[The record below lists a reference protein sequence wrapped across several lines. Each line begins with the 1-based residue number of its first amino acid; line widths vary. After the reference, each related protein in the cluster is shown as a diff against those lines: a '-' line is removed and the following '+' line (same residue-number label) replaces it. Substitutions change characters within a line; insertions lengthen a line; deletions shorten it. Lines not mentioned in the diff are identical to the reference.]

1 MTDLPP
7 IILGSSSKTR
17 KKLFNT
23 LQLDFSVISPDI
35 DESPSPSED
44 AKSLSQRLALE
55 KNIALR
61 NKVSMP
67 AILISC
73 DQTMLLNEEI
83 IGKPR
88 NSSDAI
94 DIITRCSG
102 QTAYFYTSLCVYDPL
117 KEKTYACTVTTT
129 VLYRAYTAETAV
141 RYIQKE
147 NTLNAAGAI
156 HCEGLG
162 ISLLQSIQS
171 DDPNALLGLPLIELC
186 GILNKIGVKSP

>member
-17 KKLFNT
+17 KKLFDT
-23 LQLDFSVISPDI
+23 LQIDFTVVSPNI
-35 DESPSPSED
+35 DESPKPNEE

-55 KNIALR
+55 KNIALKD
-61 NKVSMP
+61 KVRMP

-73 DQTMLLNEEI
+73 DQTMLLNQDI

-88 NSSDAI
+88 DDSDAI

-117 KEKTYACTVTTT
+117 KDITHARTVKTT

-171 DDPNALLGLPLIELC
+171 NDPNALLGLPLIELC
-186 GILNKIGVKSP
+186 GILTDIGIKLP